1 MIVEMKKISFLVF
14 YKEYLTFLEKIRD
27 EGVLHIESKAEGIA
41 TDQSL
46 VEKMR
51 LQERIQNAIK
61 ALSLRKITKK
71 EEPEPAKISGKE
83 ALDQFEQLP
92 VLSEEVNSKI
102 QQLKKE
108 LSQLEPWG
116 NFSWE
121 NIDKLA
127 LAGKKISFFSCNQS
141 AFNDEWIDKFNAFPI
156 KSSSTTIYFVTVT
169 EKDISREIE
178 AEQQKLPRTELPVI
192 QAELKKQLSTLTD
205 IEKRYDELAATAIQA
220 LHKYQ
225 DEIHNQFSMEKVVL
239 QSKREADDRLII
251 LEGWI
256 PVEKEE
262 QLVNLLENEGV
273 YFEIRKVEN
282 EDNPP
287 VLLKN
292 NWFSQLF
299 EPIGA
304 LYALPNYREIDL
316 TPYFAPF
323 YWIFFGFC
331 VGDAGYGILLALA
344 GIIMAMKGSKKLA
357 PYMKLVALLGVS
369 TFIMGAVSGTFF
381 GISLYDT
388 GFWFYDDLN
397 KLLLSKGKSI
407 SDIMFYLAL
416 GLGGFQIL
424 FGIAMKAM
432 NEIHKRGIK
441 YAISTIAWLVLI
453 LGIISCYIL
462 KISDVDPSTVSTI
475 QYVIMGICGVGIFFY
490 NSPDNN
496 IFSNV
501 GSGLWGTYNMITG
514 LLGDILSY
522 IRLFALGI
530 SSGILGYVFNLL
542 SSQLSGDMP
551 VISFLIMT
559 VILLFGHAINLFM
572 GALGGFV
579 HSMRL
584 TFVEFYK
591 NSSFTG
597 GGSAYSPFSRK

>member
-14 YKEYLTFLEKIRD
+14 YKEYLTFLEKIRN

-46 VEKMR
+46 VEKMK

-61 ALSLRKITKK
+61 FLSGRKIEVK
-71 EEPEPAKISGKE
+71 EATNVSGKE
-83 ALDQFEQLP
+83 ILEKFEQLP
-92 VLSEEVNSKI
+92 VLSEEINSRI
-102 QQLKKE
+102 QQLRKE

-116 NFSWE
+116 AFSWE

-127 LAGKKISFFSCNQS
+127 LTGKKISFFSCNQS
-141 AFNDEWIDKFNAFPI
+141 AFNDEWIDQYNAFPI
-156 KSSSTTIYFVTVT
+156 KSSSTTIYFITVT

-178 AEQQKLPRTELPVI
+178 AELQKLPRTELPTI
-192 QAELKKQLSTLTD
+192 QTELKNKLETLTEV
-205 IEKRYDELAATAIQA
+205 EKRYDELAATGISA
-220 LHKYQ
+220 LQEYQ
-225 DEIHNQFSMEKVVL
+225 NEIHNQFSMEKVVL
-239 QSKREADDRLII
+239 QSERKADDRLIV

-256 PVEKEE
+256 PTEKEE
-262 QLVNLLENEGV
+262 QLISMLESEGV
-273 YFEIRKVEN
+273 YYDIRKVED

-287 VLLKN
+287 VLLRN
-292 NWFSQLF
+292 NWFSKLF

-323 YWIFFGFC
+323 YWLFFGFC
-331 VGDAGYGILLALA
+331 LGDAGYGILLTLI
-344 GIIMAMKGSKKLA
+344 GIILAIKGSKKLA

-388 GFWFYDDLN
+388 GFWFYADLN
-397 KLLLSKGKSI
+397 EMLKQKGKSI
-407 SDIMFYLAL
+407 NDVLFSSAI
-416 GLGGFQIL
+416 GLGAFQVIFGMFVKAANEIKQFGWKYSIGTYGWLIIIL
-424 FGIAMKAM
+424 GTAVFYMIPKNEM
-432 NEIHKRGIK
+432 NENSIK
-441 YAISTIAWLVLI
+441 IA
-453 LGIISCYIL
+453 
-462 KISDVDPSTVSTI
+462 
-475 QYVIMGICGVGIFFY
+475 QYVVYGISGSMVLLF
-490 NSPDNN
+490 NSPGKG
-496 IFSNV
+496 IFSNI
-501 GSGLWGTYNMITG
+501 GSGLWGAYNMTTG

-551 VISFLIMT
+551 VVSFLIMT

-591 NSSFTG
+591 NSNFAG